1 MEEAVKADLP
11 FSVRCLDYFS
21 NLLAACHCTL
31 LLVALAFR
39 TLSWDLA
46 PIRTLSIAGMIA
58 TLPLFAGAVAH
69 SVWCYRQ
76 STE

>member
-1 MEEAVKADLP
+1 MKADLP

-21 NLLAACHCTL
+21 NLLPACLCTL
-31 LLVALAFR
+31 LLVALVFR
-39 TLSWDLA
+39 ALSWDLA

-69 SVWCYRQ
+69 SVWCYRR
-76 STE
+76 SSD